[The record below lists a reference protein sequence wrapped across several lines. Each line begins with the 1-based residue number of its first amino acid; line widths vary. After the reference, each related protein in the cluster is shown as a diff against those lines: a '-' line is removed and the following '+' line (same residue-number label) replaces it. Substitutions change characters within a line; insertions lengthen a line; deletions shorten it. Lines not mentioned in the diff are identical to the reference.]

1 MTDIE
6 QSTDDGRP
14 SIPKWVLDKDEFALY
29 LDKHLYLLNQNNH
42 AALALIEIDHY
53 SAIPADEEATFNS
66 RCMSFVSNILLAR
79 CRSSDILAHYGKNVL
94 ALFST
99 RYTDKSFPL
108 FVENLRLSVT
118 ENLFEEN
125 SNFFQIKCSVGVC
138 FWSEHVAN
146 TSELIARAQQ
156 ACATASI
163 GDGNQ
168 VHVYQTL
175 TTPFDMLEE
184 LPEYEEQI
192 KSALRENRFRLV
204 YQPIVNLNFAG
215 EENYAILIRMIDRK
229 GKHLSPDRF
238 IPIAENTGLID
249 YIDQWV
255 VQQSVELAKRSQK
268 NERARSYFLKISGYS
283 IKNDKIVK
291 LRYSPLSRPIFL

>member
-1 MTDIE
+1 
-6 QSTDDGRP
+6 
-14 SIPKWVLDKDEFALY
+14 VLDKDEFALY